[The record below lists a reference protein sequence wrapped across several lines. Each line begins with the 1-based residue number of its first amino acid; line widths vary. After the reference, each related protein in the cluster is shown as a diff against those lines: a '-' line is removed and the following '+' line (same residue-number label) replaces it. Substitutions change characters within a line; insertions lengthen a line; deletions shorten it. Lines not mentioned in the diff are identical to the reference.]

1 MLAHN
6 QPRFERRGPVAELI
20 LVVDDEESIRELIR
34 FNLEKEGYTAVMA
47 EDGPEALEIFRVNQ
61 PDLVLLDIMLPTMDG
76 WEVCKAIRKESN
88 TPIIM
93 LTAKGDESERVSGLE
108 MGADDYITKPFSPKE
123 LMARIKAVLR
133 RAYPMEETTQVRLDE
148 LVIDI
153 DRHEVT
159 ESGRPIALTPKE
171 FELLLLLVKNQ
182 GKVLSRDMLLET
194 VWGYDY
200 GGETRTVDVHIRR
213 LRQKLNDDPTNPRYI
228 HTVHGVGYKVEGRR

>member
-1 MLAHN
+1 MS
-6 QPRFERRGPVAELI
+6 ELI
-20 LVVDDEESIRELIR
+20 LIVDDEVSIRELIR
-34 FNLEKEGYTAVMA
+34 FNLEKEGFDTVSAG
-47 EDGPEALEIFRVNQ
+47 DGPEALEIFHAKR

-76 WEVCKAIRKESN
+76 WEVCKALRKESN
-88 TPIIM
+88 VPIIM

-123 LMARIKAVLR
+123 LVARIRAVLR
-133 RAYPMEETTQVRLDE
+133 RANPEEETTQVALDD

-159 ESGRPIALTPKE
+159 VAGKPVSLTPKE
-171 FELLLLLVKNQ
+171 FDLLLLLVRNR

-213 LRQKLNDDPTNPRYI
+213 LRQKLNDDPQNPKYI
-228 HTVHGVGYKVEGRR
+228 HTVHGVGYKVESRR

>member
-1 MLAHN
+1 MS
-6 QPRFERRGPVAELI
+6 ELI
-20 LVVDDEESIRELIR
+20 LIVDDEVSIRELIR
-34 FNLEKEGYTAVMA
+34 FNLEKEGFETITA
-47 EDGPEALEIFRVNQ
+47 EDGAEALEVFKTKQ

-93 LTAKGDESERVSGLE
+93 LTAKGDENERVSGLE
-108 MGADDYITKPFSPKE
+108 MGADDYVTKPFSPKE
-123 LMARIKAVLR
+123 LIARIRAVLR
-133 RAYPMEETTQVRLDE
+133 RANPEEETTQVRLKD
-148 LVIDI
+148 LVIDV

-159 ESGRPIALTPKE
+159 VAGRPVSLTPKE
-171 FELLLLLVKNQ
+171 FELLLLLVRNR

-200 GGETRTVDVHIRR
+200 GGETRTVDVHVRR
-213 LRQKLNDDPTNPRYI
+213 LRQKLDDDPSNPKYI

>member
-1 MLAHN
+1 M
-6 QPRFERRGPVAELI
+6 AELI

>member
-1 MLAHN
+1 MS
-6 QPRFERRGPVAELI
+6 ELI
-20 LVVDDEESIRELIR
+20 LIVDDEVSIRQLIR
-34 FNLEKEGYTAVMA
+34 FNLEKEGYATVMA
-47 EDGPEALEIFRVNQ
+47 EDGPEALEIFRSRQ

-76 WEVCKAIRKESN
+76 WEICQTLRRESN

-93 LTAKGDESERVSGLE
+93 LTAKGDETERISGLE

-123 LMARIKAVLR
+123 LIARIRAVLR
-133 RAYPMEETTQVRLDE
+133 RANPDEETAQVRLND

-159 ESGRPIALTPKE
+159 VGGKPVSLTPKE
-171 FELLLLLVKNQ
+171 FELLLLLVKNR

-200 GGETRTVDVHIRR
+200 GGETRTVDVHVRR
-213 LRQKLNDDPTNPRYI
+213 LRQKLDDDPTNPRYI